1 MAEHDESRIDEV
13 AEALLSRATRGE
25 RPALDELIGHYLPQ
39 LRAFVRLRVGPDLRV
54 RESESDIVQSVCR
67 ELVEDWDDLDYR
79 GEEAFRGWLFTA
91 ALSKVR
97 EKARFHGRQRRDVAR
112 EAGDASGFLA
122 GYATLGS
129 PSRVAMGAEQ
139 IQRLEQA
146 MDTLPEEYR
155 AVVTLSRIA
164 GLPTQAVADRIGKT
178 PGATRMLLG
187 RALVKL
193 DEELKRLE
201 KGG

>member
-1 MAEHDESRIDEV
+1 MDDREESRIDEV

-25 RPALDELIGHYLPQ
+25 RPALDELIHHYLPQ

-97 EKARFHGRQRRDVAR
+97 EKARFHGRQRRDKGREVA
-112 EAGDASGFLA
+112 DASGFLA
-122 GYATLGS
+122 GDRTLAS
-129 PSRVAMGAEQ
+129 
-139 IQRLEQA
+139 
-146 MDTLPEEYR
+146 
-155 AVVTLSRIA
+155 
-164 GLPTQAVADRIGKT
+164 GKT
-178 PGATRMLLG
+178 REDRFSRSA
-187 RALVKL
+187 V
-193 DEELKRLE
+193 
-201 KGG
+201 